1 MGTIGLMTGSSQKPH
16 IEVGGKEQARTP
28 AVGPARVVFLLEDL
42 EYGGTQRQALEL
54 ARRLDKSRFAVEL
67 WVLRKGDDLA
77 PVAKEYG
84 LPVVW
89 MARSGWVGPQ
99 SLLTLGKRLWTTPP
113 DILMLLTV
121 IPNIW
126 GRLAGRLARVPVI
139 VGNCRG
145 GAAPWRQHE
154 RFLWPAADHI
164 LCNSQILKDFL
175 VSRYGL
181 PPSRLTVVPNGVDTD
196 FFQPGN
202 NGRQE
207 GSQVLLSVARLVPD
221 KDHDTLLA
229 AFGRLAAGHPGAELW
244 LVGNGPRRESLEQ
257 KVQSLGLTRRVKFLP
272 VSQDIRQVYHQ
283 ADIFVLSS
291 VAEALPNVIL
301 EAMAAGLPVVAT
313 RVGGLPEAV
322 VPEATGLLVS
332 PRDVTG
338 LTGALGRLL
347 DDPGA
352 RRKLGR
358 QGRERV
364 LAQFSFEAMVSRH
377 EEVWAR
383 LLRGNKRN

>member
-1 MGTIGLMTGSSQKPH
+1 MAIGNK
-16 IEVGGKEQARTP
+16 AR
-28 AVGPARVVFLLEDL
+28 ARSGGPARVVFLLEDL
-42 EYGGTQRQALEL
+42 LYGGTQRQALEL

-67 WVLRKGDDLA
+67 WVLRRGDDLL

-84 LPVVW
+84 LPVTYLSR
-89 MARSGWVGPQ
+89 AGWVDPQ
-99 SLLTLGKRLWTTPP
+99 SLLRLGRRLWTDPP

-126 GRLAGRLARVPVI
+126 GRLLGRLARVPVI

-154 RFLWPAADHI
+154 RVLWPLAHHI

-181 PPSRLTVVPNGVDTD
+181 PPARLTVVPNGVDTD
-196 FFQPGN
+196 FFKPGN
-202 NGRQE
+202 NGRPK
-207 GSQVLLSVARLVPD
+207 GPQVLLSVARLVPD

-229 AFGRLAAGHPGAELW
+229 AFSRLAGQHPGAELW

-257 KVQSLGLTRRVKFLP
+257 QARDLGLAGQVKFLP
-272 VSQDIRQVYHQ
+272 ATNDIRKLYHQ

-291 VAEALPNVIL
+291 VIEALPNVIM

-313 RVGGLPEAV
+313 RGGGLSEAV
-322 VPEATGLLVS
+322 VPEDTGFLVN
-332 PRDVTG
+332 PRDITG
-338 LTGALGRLL
+338 LTASLARLL
-347 DDPGA
+347 DDPEAG
-352 RRKLGR
+352 RSLGR
-358 QGRERV
+358 RGRERV
-364 LAQFSFEAMVSRH
+364 LTQFSFEAMVSRH
-377 EEVWAR
+377 QDVWAC
-383 LLRGNKRN
+383 LLQEKNRIAPPHHG